1 MYEKAKHTL
10 TRDGSIPSDKRRESI
25 INNSKG
31 LYPNT
36 LTFLG
41 LISDGDQG
49 LVTGNNSKY
58 LGVISDDE
66 KKNYELD
73 SKFID
78 ILNREGNLQVT
89 LDELRSDR
97 QHYYDIAE
105 ELKTKKRNP
114 SLFGKFFLYKHVSA
128 KEVCKYEQL
137 TDEEQK
143 KGTAQDCWIEY
154 NRGNAEGLR
163 WNVPTTEVIN
173 WRSNYVNE
181 LKTNANSRWQ
191 GLLYYPTTGFGWV
204 DYFTDRLK
212 CFSVNIGPYSKNVIK
227 MHSFCPLASDKYI
240 IALLNSDFIALFVK
254 GLITITHTLQINDG
268 RLIPIVIPTKQQHD
282 DICSVVDRIMAG
294 ENEKDCMRELNE
306 LVRYI
311 YMPLFEDDDS
321 VDFSISA
328 TTNEFRE

>member
-1 MYEKAKHTL
+1 M
-10 TRDGSIPSDKRRESI
+10 
-25 INNSKG
+25 
-31 LYPNT
+31 
-36 LTFLG
+36 
-41 LISDGDQG
+41 
-49 LVTGNNSKY
+49 
-58 LGVISDDE
+58 
-66 KKNYELD
+66 
-73 SKFID
+73 
-78 ILNREGNLQVT
+78 
-89 LDELRSDR
+89 
-97 QHYYDIAE
+97 
-105 ELKTKKRNP
+105 
-114 SLFGKFFLYKHVSA
+114 
-128 KEVCKYEQL
+128 
-137 TDEEQK
+137 
-143 KGTAQDCWIEY
+143 
-154 NRGNAEGLR
+154 
-163 WNVPTTEVIN
+163 
-173 WRSNYVNE
+173 NE

-191 GLLYYPTTGFGWV
+191 GQLYYPTTGFGWV
-204 DYFTDRLK
+204 DYFTDQLK
-212 CFSVNIGPYSKNVIK
+212 GFCVNIGPYSKNVIK